1 MELLTLKTFIAVVEE
16 GGILAASRK
25 LNTVQ
30 SNVTTRIKRLEEEL
44 GSALFHRQGRG
55 LELSP
60 AGRVLQEYAERMLQ
74 LETQAGNA
82 MRMVGQSEGALR
94 IGSMETFAAVRL
106 PPALKQV
113 RMLHPNL
120 ELSVQANTSRE
131 LLEKVLSF
139 KLDCAFVGGPVD
151 HPDLRSE
158 EILVEELVLVR
169 SKQHPGAMKTLILFR
184 EGCAYR
190 ARAQNWWREQGQ
202 QIGDIMELGT
212 LEGILGCV
220 AVGLGCTLMPRAVA
234 LMSRYADELIIE
246 SVPAHLAKI
255 PTLMVSHRDT
265 PPLACLQTLAQ
276 AVTHSAAEAA

>member
-30 SNVTTRIKRLEEEL
+30 SNVTTRIRRLEEEL
-44 GSALFHRQGRG
+44 NSALFFRRGRG

-60 AGRVLQEYAERMLQ
+60 SGKVLLDYAQRMMT
-74 LETQAGNA
+74 LEAQAENA
-82 MRMVGQSEGALR
+82 MRMVGQSVGALR

-106 PPALKQV
+106 PPALKQL
-113 RMLHPNL
+113 RTMHSGLD
-120 ELSVQANTSRE
+120 LSVETSTSSE
-131 LLEKVLSF
+131 LLEKVLAF
-139 KLDCAFVGGPVD
+139 KLDCAFVGGAVE
-151 HPDLRSE
+151 HKELKSE
-158 EILVEELVLVR
+158 QILVEELVLIR
-169 SKQHPGAMKTLILFR
+169 SKSHPDAKNTLILFR

-190 ARAQNWWREQGQ
+190 AKALNWRRECGQ

-234 LMSRYADELIIE
+234 LHSRYAEDLKIE
-246 SVPAHLAKI
+246 TLPAHLALI
-255 PTLMVSHRDT
+255 PTVMVSHRDT
-265 PPLACLQTLAQ
+265 PPLACLNTLAQ
-276 AVTHSAAEAA
+276 SVMESAEAVA